1 MEPRAHS
8 RLIAQSPQLT
18 AQSSQLKAHSCL
30 MPLVI
35 GIDPGTVS
43 IDICG
48 LDDGRLVLDR
58 TLPTAAALADP
69 AAFIAM
75 LEEAGP
81 VDLIA
86 GPSGYGLPLIA
97 ASDVTEEMLRL
108 AYLAA
113 SGEPGGIGGLRAL
126 ARALASSSLP
136 VV

>member
-1 MEPRAHS
+1 
-8 RLIAQSPQLT
+8 
-18 AQSSQLKAHSCL
+18 

-43 IDICG
+43 IDVCG
-48 LDDGRLVLDR
+48 LADGQLVLDR
-58 TLPTAAALADP
+58 TLPTADALADP
-69 AAFIAM
+69 AAFIGM

-113 SGEPGGIGGLRAL
+113 AGEPGGIGGLRS
-126 ARALASSSLP
+126 ASRESKPPTTPRSTTA
-136 VV
+136 